1 MEPPLPSPLLLAAT
15 AAAFAAACAIAF
27 RAGRRTVAA
36 TLRQELLEAERR
48 GEAIAEE
55 GRLRSARLERANAA
69 QARRAAALERV
80 LRATPEL
87 RAHLPLDSVLRNTV
101 QAARKSLGH
110 RQVLLSLHDRLEGT
124 LVPRAHVGLEDEWP
138 SLAEVR
144 VPAGPL
150 AHDLVAPETAEAAPL
165 RSLRRRLGLA
175 PPVAMPLAAGSRV
188 VGLLELAEPGSDA
201 VDVEEDRV
209 VLDLFALQAVQ
220 AVRLARAYRTVR
232 LGTLRDALTGVA
244 NHGSFQET
252 LRHEIARHERS
263 AESLVLLMVDLDDF
277 KAVND
282 RFGHPVGDAV
292 LRGVVSRLLESVREM
307 DVVARYGGEEFAVV
321 LPQTDAAQG
330 SRVAERLRAAVAAAP
345 LPAGPAEPLP
355 LTVSIGLAVYPEDGR
370 TKGALVECADRALYA
385 AKRTGKNRVVRFTR
399 VPAASS
405 DLRPSLRTAPRGA

>member
-1 MEPPLPSPLLLAAT
+1 MEPPFQVALLLAAT
-15 AAAFAAACAIAF
+15 AAACAAAF
-27 RAGRRTVAA
+27 LAGRRAA
-36 TLRQELLEAERR
+36 ASPLRRQLLEAERR
-48 GEAIAEE
+48 GETRAEE
-55 GRLRSARLERANAA
+55 DRQQSARLGRANAA
-69 QARRAAALERV
+69 LTRRAAALERV
-80 LRATPEL
+80 LRVTPEL
-87 RAHLPLDSVLRNTV
+87 RAHLPLESVLRHTV
-101 QAARKSLGH
+101 EAARDSLGH
-110 RQVLLSLHDRLEGT
+110 RHVLLSLHDRLEGA
-124 LVPRAHVGLEDEWP
+124 LVPRAHVGLEEAWAP
-138 SLAEVR
+138 LAEVR

-150 AHDLVAPETAEAAPL
+150 AHDLAAPETAEAAPL

-175 PPVAMPLAAGSRV
+175 PPVAVPLAAGSRV
-188 VGLLELAEPGSDA
+188 VGLLELAEPGADA
-201 VDVEEDRV
+201 VDAEVDRV

-263 AESLVLLMVDLDDF
+263 AESLALLMVDLDDF

-292 LRGVVSRLLESVREM
+292 LRGVVARLLESVREM

-330 SRVAERLRAAVAAAP
+330 ALVAERLRAAVAEAP
-345 LPAGPAEPLP
+345 LPAGSEEPLP
-355 LTVSIGLAVYPEDGR
+355 LTVSIGLAVYPEDAG

-399 VPAASS
+399 VPSAAD
-405 DLRPSLRTAPRGA
+405 DLLAAPRRAPRDA

>member
-1 MEPPLPSPLLLAAT
+1 MELPLPPDILLAAT
-15 AAAFAAACAIAF
+15 ATACAVACAIAF
-27 RAGRRTVAA
+27 HVGRRAA
-36 TLRQELLEAERR
+36 AAGFRPQIVEAERR
-48 GEAIAEE
+48 SDAREE
-55 GRLRSARLERANAA
+55 ELRSLSARLEAANGDLG
-69 QARRAAALERV
+69 RRAAALERV
-80 LRATPEL
+80 LRAAPEL
-87 RAHLPLDSVLRNTV
+87 RAHLPLESVLRNTV
-101 QAARKSLGH
+101 QAARGALGH
-110 RQVLLSLHDRLEGT
+110 RRVLLSLHDRLEGA
-124 LVPRAHVGLEDEWP
+124 LVPRAHAGLEEEWP

-150 AHDLVAPETAEAAPL
+150 ADDLAAPETAEAAPL
-165 RSLRRRLGLA
+165 RSLCRRLGL
-175 PPVAMPLAAGSRV
+175 PLPVAIPLAAGSRV
-188 VGLLELAEPGSDA
+188 VGLLELAEPGPDA

-292 LRGVVSRLLESVREM
+292 LRGVVARLLESVRDM

-330 SRVAERLRAAVAAAP
+330 ARVAERLRAAVAASP
-345 LPAGPAEPLP
+345 LPAGSEEPLP
-355 LTVSIGLAVYPEDGR
+355 LTVSIGLAVYPEDAG

-399 VPAASS
+399 VPSAAD
-405 DLRPSLRTAPRGA
+405 DLLAAPRRAPRDA

>member
-1 MEPPLPSPLLLAAT
+1 MDLHLPPAVLLAAIAT
-15 AAAFAAACAIAF
+15 VCAAACAIAF
-27 RAGRRTVAA
+27 RAGHRAA
-36 TLRQELLEAERR
+36 TSAIRRQVVEAEERI
-48 GEAIAEE
+48 EAREAECRE
-55 GRLRSARLERANAA
+55 LGARLGATNDVLAF
-69 QARRAAALERV
+69 RAAALERV
-80 LRATPEL
+80 LRAAPEL
-87 RAHLPLDSVLRNTV
+87 RAHLPLESVLRNTV
-101 QAARKSLGH
+101 QAARDSLGH
-110 RQVLLSLHDRLEGT
+110 RRILLSLHDRLEGV
-124 LVPRAHVGLEDEWP
+124 LVPRAHVGLEEEWS
-138 SLAEVR
+138 SLSEVR

-150 AHDLVAPETAEAAPL
+150 AHDLAAPETAEAAPL
-165 RSLRRRLGLA
+165 RSLCNRLGLP
-175 PPVAMPLAAGSRV
+175 PPVAVPLAAGSRV
-188 VGLLELAEPGSDA
+188 VGLLELAEPGPDA

-292 LRGVVSRLLESVREM
+292 LRGVVARLLESVRDM
-307 DVVARYGGEEFAVV
+307 DVVARYGGEEFAVI
-321 LPQTDAAQG
+321 LPQTDATQG
-330 SRVAERLRAAVAAAP
+330 ARVAERLREAVAAAP
-345 LPAGPAEPLP
+345 LSAGSEEPLP
-355 LTVSIGLAVYPEDGR
+355 LTVSIGLAVYPDDAP

-399 VPAASS
+399 IPSAAN
-405 DLRPSLRTAPRGA
+405 DLLAAPRRAPRDA

>member
-1 MEPPLPSPLLLAAT
+1 METPLPSPLLLAAT
-15 AAAFAAACAIAF
+15 AAACAAACAVAF
-27 RAGRRTVAA
+27 RAGRRVAA
-36 TLRQELLEAERR
+36 ARLRRELLEAERR
-48 GEAIAEE
+48 GEAKADAE
-55 GRLRSARLERANAA
+55 RLRSARLERENAA

-124 LVPRAHVGLEDEWP
+124 LVPRAHVGLEDAWAA
-138 SLAEVR
+138 LAEVR

-150 AHDLVAPETAEAAPL
+150 ADDLADPATAEAAPL

-175 PPVAMPLAAGSRV
+175 PPFALPLAAGSRV
-188 VGLLELAEPGSDA
+188 VGLLELAEPGNDA

-209 VLDLFALQAVQ
+209 ILDLFALQIVQ

-292 LRGVVSRLLESVREM
+292 LRGVVARLLESVREM

-330 SRVAERLRAAVAAAP
+330 TRVAERLRGAVAASP
-345 LPAGPAEPLP
+345 LPAGSADPLP
-355 LTVSIGLAVYPEDGR
+355 LTVSIGLAVYPDDAR
-370 TKGALVECADRALYA
+370 TKGALVECADKALYA

-399 VPAASS
+399 VSAASS
-405 DLRPSLRTAPRGA
+405 DLRPNRRTAPRGA